1 MKTDL
6 YNLKNEKIGEVDL
19 SDRVFAREWNADL
32 VHQALLAQLGNSRQT
47 IAHAKGRG
55 EVRGGGKKPWRQKG
69 TGRARHGSIRSP
81 LWVGGGVTFGPTKE
95 RNFSKKI
102 NKKMKRA
109 SFACVLSKKLKED
122 NLKIVDSLNIENPKT
137 KIVFSAISGL
147 FNKKKT
153 SILLV
158 PAAENRGV
166 RLAARNIEGVKA
178 VSPNALNVV
187 DLLKHKNIVLDKSAV
202 EQVEKAVKI

>member
-6 YNLKNEKIGEVDL
+6 YNLKNEKIGQVDL
-19 SDRVFAREWNADL
+19 SDRIFAREWNADL

-47 IAHAKGRG
+47 IAHAKDRG

-109 SFACVLSKKLKED
+109 SFACVLSKKLKEN

-137 KIVFSAISGL
+137 KIVFSTINGL
-147 FNKKKT
+147 FGGKKT
-153 SILLV
+153 SVLLV
-158 PAAENRGV
+158 PSAENRGV

-178 VSPNALNVV
+178 ISPNALNVV
-187 DLLKHKNIVLDKSAV
+187 DLLKHKNVVLDKNAV
-202 EQVEKAVKI
+202 GQVEKAVKI